1 MTTTLAIYK
10 YLYPFLLG
18 LTLMLLYQKQYRFM
32 RRFYGRM
39 TLYWNARRFYN
50 LVIYSLLLL
59 YNYTHYVADGITP
72 GIIASVVFMTPLL
85 FFRVADRWFHLLHE
99 HVGHLLLLILTSMLI
114 ALADGMAV
122 ASVTLLTIGVAAMFY
137 PSEHVLDMKSRPEC
151 FSDVLHLT
159 EIITKNYYGRPTQHL
174 AFPKKHLAQNNHN
187 NHKKENQ

>member
-18 LTLMLLYQKQYRFM
+18 LTLVLLYQKQYRFM

-50 LVIYSLLLL
+50 LVIYSFLLL
-59 YNYTHYVADGITP
+59 YNYTHYVADGITL

-99 HVGHLLLLILTSMLI
+99 HVGHLLLLILTSM
-114 ALADGMAV
+114 
-122 ASVTLLTIGVAAMFY
+122 
-137 PSEHVLDMKSRPEC
+137 
-151 FSDVLHLT
+151 
-159 EIITKNYYGRPTQHL
+159 Q
-174 AFPKKHLAQNNHN
+174 
-187 NHKKENQ
+187 